1 MLEVELGPL
10 TVGLEEAALRAIVRL
25 PRGGRLLSSRSAGLE
40 AHVTGALGSAG
51 MLAVT
56 AAAAVAWATGWQPSA
71 TFDGA
76 LCAAAVAGGGVSL
89 AAVLRAVDRTAGA
102 LTQPGDVVGRRATSL
117 LRRMKRIAALVR
129 RGRVSPGR
137 AAALRR
143 AIASSADPDLDA
155 WIPRDVIGRAELLLA
170 RLVAAT
176 AGPGP
181 FSPSTRRE
189 VHALLEAA
197 AIDLD
202 DAGPAEEDLA
212 ALGRAAIPS
221 PRGPRVGWSSRRRF
235 PAPCAIEDAWAEAAA
250 ASAAPRFS
258 RQG

>member
-56 AAAAVAWATGWQPSA
+56 AAAAVAGATGWQPSA

-76 LCAAAVAGGGVSL
+76 LCAAA
-89 AAVLRAVDRTAGA
+89 RTAGA